1 MERADSINQDWK
13 DKVSNHLQVGGIET
27 SVIDNGAGRGT
38 RIAWINTGTGLRFKV
53 VIDRAMDIADAF
65 YNQHSLA
72 WLSHGGIT
80 YPQPFSDKG
89 IDWLRTFG
97 GGLVTTCGLTH
108 VGGPESDEYGDRG
121 LHGLISNSPAEI
133 ESIIQPDPRTGRL
146 EMSITGI
153 IKETKPFGPSLEL
166 RRTIS
171 ATLGQPSIRIHDE
184 VINRANT
191 ASPHM
196 LLYHFNF
203 GWPLADE
210 GTEILWNGKWF
221 PRHGE
226 ENAKIFKEG
235 NDFKTCPAPLASHL
249 GSGEEVALI
258 DIEADIFGDS
268 VCGLHNAKLGLA
280 VALKFKKEQLPWL
293 ANWQH
298 WGKGE
303 YVTGLEPSTHPL
315 SGQAKA
321 REDGTLIFIEPGEG
335 RSYDLELEIL
345 TEEREIEELLL
356 KVKVV

>member
-1 MERADSINQDWK
+1 MERLDPIKQDWK

-38 RIAWINTGTGLRFKV
+38 RIAWVNTGTGLRFKV

-97 GGLVTTCGLTH
+97 GGLVTTCGLSH

-121 LHGLISNSPAEI
+121 LHGQISNSPAEI
-133 ESIIQPDPRTGRL
+133 ESVIQPDPRTGKL

-153 IKETKPFGPSLEL
+153 IRETKPFGPSLEL

-184 VINRANT
+184 VINRANI

-235 NDFKTCPAPLASHL
+235 NDFKTCPAPLESHM

-258 DIEADIFGDS
+258 DIEADIFGES
-268 VCGLHNAKLGLA
+268 VCGLRNARLGLA

-315 SGQAKA
+315 SGQSKA
-321 REDGTLIFIEPGEG
+321 REDGTLIFIEPGES
-335 RSYDLELEIL
+335 RSYDLELEII
-345 TEEREIEELLL
+345 TEEKEIRTSTALSLT
-356 KVKVV
+356 

>member
-72 WLSHGGIT
+72 WLSHGGVT

-108 VGGPESDEYGDRG
+108 VGGPESDEFGDRG
-121 LHGLISNSPAEI
+121 LHGQISNSPAEI
-133 ESIIQPDPRTGRL
+133 ESIIQPDPRVGRL

-210 GTEILWNGKWF
+210 GTEILWNGKWL

-235 NDFKTCPAPLASHL
+235 NDFKTCPAPLESHL

-268 VCGLHNAKLGLA
+268 ICGLHNAKLGLA

-321 REDGTLIFIEPGEG
+321 REDGTLIFIEPGES

-345 TEEREIEELLL
+345 TEEKEIEELLL